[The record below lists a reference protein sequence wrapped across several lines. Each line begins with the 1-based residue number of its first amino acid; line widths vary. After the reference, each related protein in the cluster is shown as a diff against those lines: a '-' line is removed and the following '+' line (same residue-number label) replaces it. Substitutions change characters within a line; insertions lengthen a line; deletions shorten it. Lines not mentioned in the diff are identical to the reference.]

1 MAVKLEGTIKR
12 WIGLSTDIKP
22 KVGLTVEGLTI
33 TANDLPVGSSFLEED
48 TGRIWR
54 YNSVEWVVPVPS
66 NEQAEYLQAI
76 LFELAN
82 IKETIVESFA

>member
-54 YNSVEWVVPVPS
+54 YNSVEWVVHVPS